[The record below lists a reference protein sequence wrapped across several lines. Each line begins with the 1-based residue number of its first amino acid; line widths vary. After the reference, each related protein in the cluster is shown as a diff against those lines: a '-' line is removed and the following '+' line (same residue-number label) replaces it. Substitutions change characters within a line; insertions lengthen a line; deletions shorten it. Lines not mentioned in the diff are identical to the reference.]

1 MKMDT
6 KYNLIVC
13 IVNSG
18 FSELV
23 MEAARNA
30 GATGGT
36 ILNARGTVKEEA
48 ASIFNIPIHPEKD
61 MIYIMFTDQNLN
73 NKRTNWTI
81 INVEHNFNYSNKLEV
96 IKKQRFYKTYPH
108 LLFKDYN
115 LSIYIDSTFDIKGNL
130 DEFLLRIL
138 TKSLSIYILEHP
150 NRNSIN
156 NIL

>member
-1 MKMDT
+1 MDT

-23 MEAARNA
+23 MEAARNV

-61 MIYIMFTDQNLN
+61 MIYIIVKTEIRDKVLH
-73 NKRTNWTI
+73 
-81 INVEHNFNYSNKLEV
+81 EL
-96 IKKQRFYKTYPH
+96 YKTVGLSKESNGIAFSIPI
-108 LLFKDYN
+108 DN
-115 LSIYIDSTFDIKGNL
+115 LVGLGK
-130 DEFLLRIL
+130 
-138 TKSLSIYILEHP
+138 K
-150 NRNSIN
+150 
-156 NIL
+156 